1 MKRLILSIFSLLI
14 VSISTVFAAIPDS
27 EFAIGGVTIG
37 SSADYVQSI
46 YGEPTHI
53 SDKVPNAEGGYSY
66 SYAYGASF
74 YIFFD
79 ANTNVV
85 TGIFST
91 ANNGLTTPV
100 GLTVGMDA
108 DAIEQAYGEPWKNDR
123 GYISYQHFTTFT
135 PPRKLM
141 KLVYTRPE
149 LSPLDFLRFGP

>member
-1 MKRLILSIFSLLI
+1 MKRLILSVFSLLI
-14 VSISTVFAAIPDS
+14 VSISTVFAAISDS

-66 SYAYGASF
+66 SYAYGSSF

-91 ANNGLTTPV
+91 ANNGLTTPA

-123 GYISYQHFTTFT
+123 GYISYHEEGKWLVFTTHNGKIT
-135 PPRKLM
+135 EIKLFDY
-141 KLVYTRPE
+141 VV
-149 LSPLDFLRFGP
+149 

>member
-1 MKRLILSIFSLLI
+1 MKRLILSVFSLLI

-27 EFAIGGVTIG
+27 EFAIGGITIG

-66 SYAYGASF
+66 SYAYGSSF

-91 ANNGLTTPV
+91 ANNGLITPA

-123 GYISYQHFTTFT
+123 GYISYHEEGECKIVCVNRYCMNLLYAPYWGKQ
-135 PPRKLM
+135 R
-141 KLVYTRPE
+141 
-149 LSPLDFLRFGP
+149 